1 MQGIVNYN
9 NLESVVTQLKER
21 IQDLKNELL
30 NNEKRIEN
38 LEKLL
43 YER

>member
-9 NLESVVTQLKER
+9 NSEELVTQLKER

-30 NNEKRIEN
+30 NKEKRIEN

-43 YER
+43 HER